1 MYLDLDEFEFTV
13 GNTDIR
19 IIDGRVQIKAKKGT
33 ALIEGKDGV
42 AFTTTS
48 SSFVD
53 VGLISPRNLPKS
65 ISKKQNQTKLKKIA
79 KSLGKNKG
87 FLKKLSEKFPLEL
100 VWFDIDLG
108 LIRARFKPKR
118 KKSKKKK

>member
-19 IIDGRVQIKAKKGT
+19 IIDGRVQIRAKKGT

-42 AFTTTS
+42 PITTTS
-48 SSFVD
+48 GTFVD
-53 VGLISPRNLPKS
+53 VDLISPRNLPKS

-87 FLKKLSEKFPLEL
+87 FLKKLSEKSPLEL
-100 VWFDIDLG
+100 EWLDINLG
-108 LIRARFKPKR
+108 VVKVRFRPRR
-118 KKSKKKK
+118 KKW